1 MPTRP
6 QIEITREELDRAEIP
21 MNHVLVQITR
31 HAEGLK
37 THAGIQIGFN
47 EDVVYAEGDDSHS
60 ANLAEIF
67 GIVTKVPDSL
77 FFDPTDS
84 KSLDWDTDMELGEGD
99 LVWFSLVEAKN
110 SVQVL
115 CEGIIYKSVPYSDI
129 YCYSREIWVDKWSD
143 PPKKKIVKRTINGY
157 VLCEPCFKAKTSD
170 LDHFSSQ
177 QEDKTRGVIKFIG
190 SPVNAF
196 LRPEYSQIG
205 DLQIGDEV
213 LFDNKTPLFYL
224 ERLGYTGVFD
234 NGKKYYVV
242 HRRRIVAILNR

>member
-37 THAGIQIGFN
+37 TNAGIQIGFN

-60 ANLAEIF
+60 ANLAEVF
-67 GIVTKVPDSL
+67 GVVTKVPDKL
-77 FFDPTDS
+77 FFDPSDS
-84 KSLDWDTDMELGEGD
+84 KSMDWDTDMELQIGD
-99 LVWFSLVEAKN
+99 LVWYSLVEAKN

-115 CEGIIYKSVPYSDI
+115 CDGITYKSVPYQD
-129 YCYSREIWVDKWSD
+129 CYVAKRDRKV
-143 PPKKKIVKRTINGY
+143 IVLNGY
-157 VLCEPCFKAKTSD
+157 VLCEPCFKAKISS

-177 QEDKTRGVIKFIG
+177 QEDKTRGVIKFLG
-190 SPVNAF
+190 SPVKAF
-196 LRPEYSQIG
+196 LRPEYSQIE
-205 DLQIGDEV
+205 DLQVGDEV

-242 HRRRIVAILNR
+242 HRRRIIAILNR